1 MKKRTIRLTV
11 ENEYVRGAGVPVGAA
26 GSHDEVELEVT
37 FVGDVWLGTNKYV
50 TFRDALGQSPRL
62 KMLLDSESV
71 SELSEDEDGAT
82 IQTHKVTVP
91 YAAKTHAGNMSVTFT
106 GYTVLST
113 LDAEGNLVFYE
124 GECINTMTAYF
135 RVLPSD
141 YVILE
146 DGSFDGVP
154 GATLAQQCQS
164 AANAAIAAKDA
175 AIEAKEVIEEAADKV
190 ANCALIPKY
199 TLEPDKT
206 IDTIDVNYRDSFPVE
221 CFNRVPTVGEIF
233 YGFGR
238 TLRDKIPFA
247 ITAEITGVVA
257 RDDGGENAAFKTL
270 EVVPMVSAND
280 DLGDIDAALDE
291 IIAIQNSL
299 MGG

>member
-1 MKKRTIRLTV
+1 MGKRTIKLTV

-26 GSHDEVELEVT
+26 GSHDEVELVVT

-71 SELSEDEDGAT
+71 IELSEGGDGAT
-82 IQTHKVTVP
+82 IQKHKVTVP

-113 LDAEGNLVFYE
+113 SDAEENLVFYE

-146 DGSFDGVP
+146 DGSFESEQ
-154 GATLAQQCQS
+154 GATLAQQVQDAFFNFTS
-164 AANAAIAAKDA
+164 KFDGEDGLIAQANAATSEAQQATSEAQQAITEMTKLANEAQSNALTAATEA
-175 AIEAKEVIEEAADKV
+175 AEAAASAEQAKESAEVTAAL
-190 ANCALIPKY
+190 AGN
-199 TLEPDKT
+199 
-206 IDTIDVNYRDSFPVE
+206 
-221 CFNRVPTVGEIF
+221 
-233 YGFGR
+233 
-238 TLRDKIPFA
+238 
-247 ITAEITGVVA
+247 
-257 RDDGGENAAFKTL
+257 
-270 EVVPMVSAND
+270 
-280 DLGDIDAALDE
+280 IDAALDS
-291 IIAIQNSL
+291 IIVIQNSL
-299 MGG
+299 IGGDVE